1 MSKILIN
8 QYYQNL
14 DRTLQFGKSR
24 NEQSI
29 RNHFWHLLNDYARK
43 SNYEVVPEVLVM
55 GTRGQKVRPD
65 GVVKNLWGLDIGL
78 WESKDE
84 KDDIEAEI
92 DAKIKKGYPLTNI
105 LFEDSNIAVL
115 FQRGEEVGRA
125 KMRDADQ
132 LHELLTTFINF
143 KSETVYKF
151 EEAIEKFKADIP
163 VIVETLRNRI
173 VESRE
178 KNPNFQAVQNTFL
191 ELCKAEINPDIR
203 IEDIREM
210 MIQHI
215 LTSDI
220 FNRIFDDPDFHR
232 HNTIA
237 AELEKLIETLFS
249 YAERRNLLN
258 SIEHYYEAINSTAA
272 GITDHHEKQKFL
284 KVIYENFYKVYNP
297 KAADRLGVVY
307 TPNEIVRFMV
317 DSTNYLL
324 HKHFGKT
331 MADRNVEILDP
342 ATGTG
347 TFICDIIEHAIP
359 KQDLA
364 YKYKNEIFANEVA
377 ILPYYIANLN
387 IEYTFKQ
394 KMQYYEEF
402 PNLCFV
408 DTLDNT
414 DALAF
419 AGKQHTLFRLSSENT
434 ERIRRQNSKKISV
447 VIGNPPYNANQAN
460 FNDFNKNRE
469 YPFIDKRIKDSFT
482 KYSKA
487 ANKANLYDMYT
498 RFYRWAMDRIDRNGV
513 LALITNRSFIDSR
526 TFDGF
531 RKCVQ
536 DEYAYAYIVDT
547 KSDVRFNPK
556 IAGTTHN
563 VFGIQTGVAIMFLIK
578 KEKQEGP
585 CRIEYTGMDDDWR
598 KEIKLDWLKNNQL
611 ANIHFETI
619 HPDKNNNWINLS
631 NNDFDNLIPIIDKDL
646 KLGKDGQAIFNT
658 FSLGIA
664 SHRDS
669 WVYDFS
675 KSVLENKMKYFVS
688 VYEET
693 LVDNN
698 FPNKNSITWDED
710 LNSYL
715 LRRIEKKFEADKIVV
730 ASFRPF
736 VKQFYYFDNH
746 FNGRL
751 YQFGNLFKPDSENLF
766 IAVNREGSNKPFHL
780 LASDTIVDLHYTG
793 DSQCLPLYGYDKT
806 GNRTEN
812 ITDWGLEQF
821 RARYSSPPAPLQ
833 NGEGGRVVAGNRKGE
848 GWCTVEVQLPPQL
861 LANARELRKNQ
872 TDAEDMLWQLL
883 RNRQLG
889 NLKFRRQHPLKV
901 GFILDFYCADKKL
914 GIEID
919 GGYHN
924 SPDQM
929 EQDSMRT
936 EAIHEYGINIIRF
949 TNEEVIN
956 ETDSVLTN
964 ILRAISPLQNGEGPG
979 VRKEDIFHYTYAVL
993 HNPAYRKKYE
1003 LNLKREFP
1011 RLPFYENFWQW
1022 AAWGKALMELHIGYE
1037 TVEPFALEVVTAET
1051 KAEHLQQKTMF
1062 DEAQEPEAMFARKPK
1077 VKAKLKADKQTG
1089 IIEIDELTYLKGI
1102 PKIAWEYKLGNRSAL
1117 EWVLDQYKEKKPK
1130 DPTIAEK
1137 FDTYR
1142 FADYKNHVIDL
1153 LKRVCTVSVETMK
1166 IINEMESV

>member
-1 MSKILIN
+1 MVIVRKTYFYRIMSKILIN

-14 DRTLQFGKSR
+14 DRTLQFGKSH

-43 SNYEVVPEVLVM
+43 SNYEVVPEVAVM
-55 GTRGQKVRPD
+55 GTRGKKVYPD
-65 GVVKNLWGLDIGL
+65 GTVKNLWGLDIGL

-92 DAKIKKGYPLTNI
+92 DAKIQKGYPLTNI
-105 LFEDSNIAVL
+105 LFEDSNVAVL
-115 FQRGEEVGRA
+115 FQRGEEVGRV

-132 LHELLTTFINF
+132 LNDLLTTFINF

-151 EEAIEKFKADIP
+151 EDAIEKFKADIP
-163 VIVETLRNRI
+163 IIVETLRKKI

-178 KNPNFQAVQNTFL
+178 SNPGFLAMQSTFL
-191 ELCKAEINPDIR
+191 ELCKSEINPDITL
-203 IEDIREM
+203 EDIREM

-220 FNRIFDDPDFHR
+220 FNKIFDDGDFHH

-237 AELEKLIETLFS
+237 AELEKLINALLS

-258 SIEHYYEAINSTAA
+258 SIEHYYEAINATAA

-364 YKYKNEIFANEVA
+364 YKFAHELHANEVA

-394 KMQYYEEF
+394 KMQYYAEF

-447 VIGNPPYNANQAN
+447 VIGNPPYNANQLN
-460 FNDFNKNRE
+460 ENENNKNRE
-469 YPFIDKRIKDSFT
+469 YPTIDKRIKDTYIKHSTAQKT
-482 KYSKA
+482 K
-487 ANKANLYDMYT
+487 LYDMYS
-498 RFYRWAMDRIDRNGV
+498 RFYRWSMDRLDNNGI
-513 LALITNRSFIDSR
+513 LAFITNRSFIDSR

-547 KSDVRFNPK
+547 KSDVRTNPK

-585 CRIEYTGMDDDWR
+585 CQIEYVAMEDDWR
-598 KEIKLDWLKNNQL
+598 KEVKLDWLKNNQL
-611 ANIHFETI
+611 AHIHFETI
-619 HPDKNNNWINLS
+619 HPDKTNNWINLS
-631 NNDFDNLIPIIDKDL
+631 EDNDWEEFLPVCSKDV
-646 KLGKDGQAIFNT
+646 KNGKGEGALFES
-658 FSLGIA
+658 FSLGVA
-664 SHRDS
+664 TNRDE
-669 WVYDFS
+669 WVYDFNGKNLLNKVSYFASSYNQEILRWKSS
-675 KSVLENKMKYFVS
+675 KKDQKINDFVTRDIKWTSELE
-688 VYEET
+688 
-693 LVDNN
+693 
-698 FPNKNSITWDED
+698 
-710 LNSYL
+710 SYL
-715 LRRIEKKFEADKIVV
+715 LREKVIKIDSSKVRN
-730 ASFRPF
+730 AAYRCF
-736 VKQFYYFDNH
+736 VKNQFYFDRIIIHRPYLNDSYFGIDHQYENKTIVINTNGKEFNLLATSLIPNNH
-746 FNGRL
+746 FN
-751 YQFGNLFKPDSENLF
+751 
-766 IAVNREGSNKPFHL
+766 
-780 LASDTIVDLHYTG
+780 G
-793 DSQCLPLYGYDKT
+793 DSQCLPLYRYDKS

-821 RARYSSPPAPLQ
+821 RVHYGWAAPSPSERV
-833 NGEGGRVVAGNRKGE
+833 GER
-848 GWCTVEVQLPPQL
+848 L
-861 LANARELRKNQ
+861 
-872 TDAEDMLWQLL
+872 
-883 RNRQLG
+883 
-889 NLKFRRQHPLKV
+889 
-901 GFILDFYCADKKL
+901 
-914 GIEID
+914 
-919 GGYHN
+919 
-924 SPDQM
+924 S
-929 EQDSMRT
+929 
-936 EAIHEYGINIIRF
+936 
-949 TNEEVIN
+949 
-956 ETDSVLTN
+956 
-964 ILRAISPLQNGEGPG
+964 
-979 VRKEDIFHYTYAVL
+979 IFHYTYAVL

-1011 RLPFYENFWQW
+1011 RLPFYDNFAQW

-1037 TVEPFALEVVTAET
+1037 TIEPFALEVITTET
-1051 KAEHLQQKTMF
+1051 KAEHLRQKTMF
-1062 DEAQEPEAMFARKPK
+1062 NEAQEPEAMFTRKPK
-1077 VKAKLKADKQTG
+1077 VKAKLMANKQTG
-1089 IIEIDELTYLKGI
+1089 IIEIDELTFLKGI

-1142 FADYKNHVIDL
+1142 FADYKDHVIDL

-1166 IINEMESV
+1166 IIGEMESI